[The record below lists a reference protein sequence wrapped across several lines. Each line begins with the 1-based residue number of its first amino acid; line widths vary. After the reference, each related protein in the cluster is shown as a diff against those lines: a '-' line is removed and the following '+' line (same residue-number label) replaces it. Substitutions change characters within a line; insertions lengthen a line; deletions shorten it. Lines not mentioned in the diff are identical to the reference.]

1 MNCRTLEH
9 RHFERTLRSSDTV
22 PGPLLAEGRFNFHDC
37 RVGAPPITRRP
48 PETDV
53 RARRTRSQPC
63 ERNARRTRS
72 GRPCAKSGR
81 PPRQESERSRTLAGG
96 PPMKRLRAIALSTS
110 GRARADDRRF
120 KTSNDDNNIIRA
132 DRANQRRIGKRC
144 PRARR
149 PGRRVR
155 V

>member
-1 MNCRTLEH
+1 
-9 RHFERTLRSSDTV
+9 
-22 PGPLLAEGRFNFHDC
+22 
-37 RVGAPPITRRP
+37 
-48 PETDV
+48 
-53 RARRTRSQPC
+53 
-63 ERNARRTRS
+63 
-72 GRPCAKSGR
+72 
-81 PPRQESERSRTLAGG
+81 
-96 PPMKRLRAIALSTS
+96 MKRLRAIALSTS